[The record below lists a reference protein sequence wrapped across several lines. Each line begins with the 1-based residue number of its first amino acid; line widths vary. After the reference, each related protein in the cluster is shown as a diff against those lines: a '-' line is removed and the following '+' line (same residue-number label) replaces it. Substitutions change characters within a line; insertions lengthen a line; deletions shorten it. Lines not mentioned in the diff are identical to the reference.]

1 MFSEI
6 KEYLDDPIEAFQL
19 RLKNDKNP
27 TKLDLGLGIYRDEAG
42 EVATLSS
49 VREAEQ
55 RLASRPTDKGYRS
68 PMGNAVYIERMEKLL
83 FQSCLES
90 QPEMSV
96 QSIQTPGAGAG
107 CRVGAE
113 FIKRLSP
120 TSRVWASIPNW
131 GHQLEFFE
139 NAGLELKYFPYY
151 DLENSRFQFSE
162 MMSALEE
169 MQEGDVLLLHGCC
182 NNPTGQDPSL
192 EQWRAIAE
200 LCSSKGVLPFVDIA
214 YQGYGDGVDE
224 DLLGMQLMASLVRE
238 MIVVVSSSKSFT
250 IYRERAGLL
259 SLITNDKAG
268 SLNNA
273 YRLLRDVARGNYF
286 MPPDHGAEI
295 VAEILGDEALSAE
308 WRQELDVI
316 RERIYSLRALLR
328 DTIEAM
334 DPSQDASYL
343 VQQKGMFSCLPLSPE
358 EQMEMEQKYGIYMLP
373 NARINFAALA
383 KDKAERVAK
392 ALLAI
397 KNDNN

>member
-1 MFSEI
+1 MFSQI

-19 RLKNDKNP
+19 RLKNDEDP
-27 TKLDLGLGIYRDEAG
+27 SKLDLGLGIYRDEAG
-42 EVATLSS
+42 DVATLRS

-68 PMGNAVYIERMEKLL
+68 PMGNARYIELMEKLL
-83 FQSCLES
+83 FQACLDC
-90 QPEMSV
+90 QPEMGV
-96 QSIQTPGAGAG
+96 LSIQTPGAGAG

-113 FIKRLSP
+113 FVKRLSP
-120 TSRVWASIPNW
+120 TSRVWASIPSW

-139 NAGLELKYFPYY
+139 NAGLEIKYFPYY
-151 DLENSRFQFSE
+151 DLENSHFQFNE
-162 MMSALEE
+162 MLVALEQ

-182 NNPTGQDPSL
+182 NNPSGQDPSL

-200 LCSSKGVLPFVDIA
+200 LCKAKGVLPFIDIA

-224 DLLGMQLMASLVRE
+224 DLLGMQVVASVVPE
-238 MIVVVSSSKSFT
+238 MILVVSSSKSFT

-259 SLITNDKAG
+259 SLVSNDNTS
-268 SLNNA
+268 SLSNA
-273 YRLLRDVARGNYF
+273 HRLLRDVARGNYF

-295 VAEILGDEALSAE
+295 VAEILGDERLSAQ
-308 WRQELDVI
+308 WRQELDDI

-328 DTIEAM
+328 DTIETM

-343 VQQKGMFSCLPLSPE
+343 VRQKGMFSCLPLSPE
-358 EQMEMEQKYGIYMLP
+358 QQMEMEQKYGIYMLP

-383 KDKAERVAK
+383 QDKAERVAK

-397 KNDNN
+397 RNQK